1 MKKIIKHR
9 KIKQKNSGVVRGVS
23 SYRTT
28 GYSGGS
34 TKNSNRMGF
43 KNGHFNRPQP
53 ARRQQAAVAQK
64 WKKCKTQNYPKN
76 LFTKNSNT
84 ELAQKQEANY
94 PKNVICQPEKSR
106 LPGIRPNQPSTQG
119 YSSEIK
125 SSCRDTV
132 IFELGKKPER
142 ILRNHR

>member
-1 MKKIIKHR
+1 MGISIGHNLPGNNKQQWPKNEKSAKLKITR
-9 KIKQKNSGVVRGVS
+9 KI
-23 SYRTT
+23 Y
-28 GYSGGS
+28 
-34 TKNSNRMGF
+34 
-43 KNGHFNRPQP
+43 
-53 ARRQQAAVAQK
+53 
-64 WKKCKTQNYPKN
+64 
-76 LFTKNSNT
+76 FTKNSNT
-84 ELAQKQEANY
+84 ELAKKQETNY